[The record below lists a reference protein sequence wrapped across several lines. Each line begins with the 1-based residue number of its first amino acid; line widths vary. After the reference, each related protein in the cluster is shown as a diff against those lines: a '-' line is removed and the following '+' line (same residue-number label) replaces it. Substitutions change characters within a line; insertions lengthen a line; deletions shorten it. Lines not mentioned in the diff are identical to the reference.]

1 MGSGALSQ
9 EAGVEEAELEIERPR
24 LQLSA
29 AECDVFSGMRA
40 TYSAGREW
48 HFHQPPI
55 GDFVKNQNQN
65 PILVKLSDLLYYLKF
80 DNTPAISLLLARAHQ

>member
-1 MGSGALSQ
+1 MWSEVNGKLG
-9 EAGVEEAELEIERPR
+9 GPR

-55 GDFVKNQNQN
+55 GEFVKNQDQN
-65 PILVKLSDLLYYLKF
+65 PILVRKL
-80 DNTPAISLLLARAHQ
+80 